1 MKRPFGGGQRFGV
14 WGCGRRCRRA
24 LCVFKKSLRDW
35 LYIYQIGKQTEVIK
49 MLLKVLCIIAA
60 LSVAVPMALYHALGK
75 KKGKE
80 CLLMNIISFFSCI
93 GIGALVTVGGAVSAF
108 AAGADAG
115 AALSVGEGLKFI
127 GAALSTGLSGIGG
140 GLAVAN
146 AASAA
151 IGAMSEN
158 EKIMGKTLIFV
169 ALAEGI
175 ALYGLV
181 ISILIING

>member
-1 MKRPFGGGQRFGV
+1 MNVILTILF
-14 WGCGRRCRRA
+14 A
-24 LCVFKKSLRDW
+24 LIAL
-35 LYIYQIGKQTEVIK
+35 TVI
-49 MLLKVLCIIAA
+49 
-60 LSVAVPMALYHALGK
+60 VPIALYHKTGK
-75 KKGKE
+75 RKGKE
-80 CLLMNIISFFSCI
+80 CLLMNAISFFSVLGVAMVCT
-93 GIGALVTVGGAVSAF
+93 LGGGVSAL
-108 AAGADAG
+108 AAGDAAG
-115 AALSVGEGLKFI
+115 LTVGEGLKFI

-140 GLAVAN
+140 GIAVAS

-181 ISILIING
+181 ISILILFNS

>member
-1 MKRPFGGGQRFGV
+1 MNTIITILFILI
-14 WGCGRRCRRA
+14 A
-24 LCVFKKSLRDW
+24 L
-35 LYIYQIGKQTEVIK
+35 TVI
-49 MLLKVLCIIAA
+49 
-60 LSVAVPMALYHALGK
+60 VPIALYYKTGK
-75 KKGKE
+75 RKGKE
-80 CLLMNIISFFSCI
+80 CLLMNAVSFFSVLGL
-93 GIGALVTVGGAVSAF
+93 GIVCVLGGGVSAL
-108 AAGADAG
+108 AAGETATT
-115 AALSVGEGLKFI
+115 SIGEGFKFI

-140 GLAVAN
+140 GIAVAS

-181 ISILIING
+181 ISILILFNS

>member
-1 MKRPFGGGQRFGV
+1 MLMK
-14 WGCGRRCRRA
+14 
-24 LCVFKKSLRDW
+24 
-35 LYIYQIGKQTEVIK
+35 
-49 MLLKVLCIIAA
+49 LLLAIVV
-60 LSVAVPMALYHALGK
+60 LSVGTPIVLYYK
-75 KKGKE
+75 SNKTKGKE
-80 CLLMNIISFFSCI
+80 CLLMNAISFFAI
-93 GIGALVTVGGAVSAF
+93 LGVGVVYSLGCGMSAF
-108 AAGADAG
+108 AAGADA
-115 AALSVGEGLKFI
+115 AAGLSVGEGMKFI

-140 GLAVAN
+140 GIAVAS

-181 ISILIING
+181 ISFMILG